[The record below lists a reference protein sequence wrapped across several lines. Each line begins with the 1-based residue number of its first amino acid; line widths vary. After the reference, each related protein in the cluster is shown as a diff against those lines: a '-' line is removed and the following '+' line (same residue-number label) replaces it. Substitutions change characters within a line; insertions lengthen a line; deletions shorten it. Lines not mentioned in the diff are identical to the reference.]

1 MLHQCCDFRGSAR
14 GTEQS
19 FTKHT
24 QLTRDMIP
32 QHSIQ
37 EKEGRNT
44 PGEHRGRELSHSGHR
59 RQLLEN
65 SWRGC
70 EVYVQK
76 FVRQEM
82 RNVLG
87 ISNALQGG
95 AHRLRNYCYIPLFI
109 DPSGPL
115 EFSMFA
121 QWISNLTKLVGQ
133 VLDVV
138 TDNGTKLR
146 GAKDEPK
153 AEATGP
159 GLEPG
164 SSTLVATLYLTH
176 SRPSEVRWTCPH
188 TFKSQLCYLLYLY
201 GQPVCFPICKMGNV
215 TGPRMKWIHTCYA
228 LRGGE
233 GQGGLECCS
242 PCGRNERLN
251 DNVHRTVCLTSS
263 VKHISFLSSLSRYPG
278 VWSFQFLFVEHLGLL
293 GRLCR
298 LLERGLLKS
307 GNRCLNDFVL
317 GCDIHSSCQLEL
329 SLKFAQVPVLK

>member
-95 AHRLRNYCYIPLFI
+95 AHRLRKYCYIPLFI

-188 TFKSQLCYLLYLY
+188 TFKSQLCYLL
-201 GQPVCFPICKMGNV
+201 
-215 TGPRMKWIHTCYA
+215 
-228 LRGGE
+228 
-233 GQGGLECCS
+233 
-242 PCGRNERLN
+242 
-251 DNVHRTVCLTSS
+251 
-263 VKHISFLSSLSRYPG
+263 
-278 VWSFQFLFVEHLGLL
+278 
-293 GRLCR
+293 
-298 LLERGLLKS
+298 
-307 GNRCLNDFVL
+307 
-317 GCDIHSSCQLEL
+317 
-329 SLKFAQVPVLK
+329 